1 MADTLSRR
9 AFLAACAALALPRP
23 ATAASSPRALIGTVL
38 AGRDLAPLPGH
49 AVLISGTRIIAVL
62 PAASLPPDT
71 QILSRSGHILP
82 GVINCHVH
90 RVHSAGDRR
99 ARYLLHG
106 VTSIGDAA
114 SPLDALRE
122 LARSPTG
129 QTATAACAGPMFC
142 APGGY
147 PLPVHSPEHGLPTSS
162 PRQAR
167 RHVRFLAD
175 HGATMIKLAFEPGPY
190 PAPWPL
196 LDAATAAAAADQ
208 ARKLG
213 LTVRCHVEDLGGLPP
228 ALDAD
233 VDVVD
238 HIPHRHITR
247 NGPQPVLTPD
257 ETAPSP
263 HYLALLERM
272 ARNNITLVPT
282 LDVLSRSLW
291 HGPCQTIPTAA
302 FHALGGQIA
311 VGNDFPYRRTDAG
324 MPLAELHLL
333 HNAGLPTSAVL
344 QAATSGSAHAC
355 GLADRGTLQPGT
367 QADLLVTRANP
378 LQDLDALADPVLVM
392 KDGVVVRG

>member
-1 MADTLSRR
+1 MAETLSRR

-23 ATAASSPRALIGTVL
+23 ALAASSPRALVGTVL
-38 AGRDLAPLPGH
+38 AGPGLTPLPDH
-49 AVLISGTRIIAVL
+49 AVLVSGARIQAVL
-62 PAASLPPDT
+62 PAAALPPDT
-71 QILSRSGHILP
+71 PVLFRTGHILP

-90 RVHSAGDRR
+90 RVHADDDRR
-99 ARYLLHG
+99 ARHLVHG

-114 SPLDALRE
+114 SPLAALRE

-129 QTATAACAGPMFC
+129 QTATAACAGPMLC
-142 APGGY
+142 PPGGY
-147 PLPVHSPEHGLPTSS
+147 PLPVHSPEHGLPTTS

-190 PAPWPL
+190 PTPWPL
-196 LDAATAAAAADQ
+196 LDTATAAAAADQ

-213 LTVRCHVEDLGGLPP
+213 LTVRCHVEDLGGLAP
-228 ALDAD
+228 ALDAG

-238 HIPHRHITR
+238 HVPHRHITPS
-247 NGPQPVLTPD
+247 GPQPVLIPD
-257 ETAPSP
+257 ETAPAP

-272 ARNNITLVPT
+272 ARNRVTLAPT

-291 HGPCQTIPTAA
+291 RGPCQTIPTAA

-333 HNAGLPTSAVL
+333 HDAGLPTRAVL

-355 GLADRGTLQPGT
+355 GLANRGVIEPGA

-378 LQDLDALADPVLVM
+378 LEALDTLADPVLVM